1 MKIGVMLESFRLP
14 LNQALQAAADVG
26 ADGLQLYAVR
36 GETRFDQLLGT
47 QAGRDLQQRAADLG
61 LEFAAICGDFGHGFG
76 DAEQNPG
83 LIENSKRVVDLALE
97 QGSTVVTTHIGVVPH
112 GATGIDREHPR
123 YGVMRDACGELA
135 EYGRQHDVTF
145 AVETGPE
152 PAAVLRQFLDDIGG
166 GIGANFDPANLA
178 MVIAEDLPSAVAS
191 LGPYI
196 VHTHAKDGVQLKAC
210 NPEDLYGGKLSFG
223 EHVREVPLGQG
234 AVPWPT
240 YLDALRQAGFDGFLT
255 IEREVGET
263 PRADIE
269 QAVVFLREQL
279 A

>member
-14 LNQALQAAADVG
+14 VDEALRAAADVG

-47 QAGRDLQQRAADLG
+47 QAGRDLKRRADDLG

-76 DAEQNPG
+76 DAEQNPE
-83 LIENSKRVVDLALE
+83 LIDNSRRVVDLALE
-97 QGSTVVTTHIGVVPH
+97 LGSTVVTTHIGVVPH
-112 GATGIDREHPR
+112 GEAGIDRAHPR
-123 YGVMRDACGELA
+123 YAVMRDACAELA
-135 EYGRQHDVTF
+135 DYARSRGACF

-152 PAAVLRQFLDDIGG
+152 PAAVLRQFLDDIGE

-178 MVIAEDLPSAVAS
+178 MVIAEDIPPAVAS

-223 EHVREVPLGQG
+223 EHIREVPLGQG
-234 AVPWPT
+234 AVPWPE
-240 YLDALRQAGFDGFLT
+240 YLNALRQGGFDGYLT
-255 IEREVGET
+255 IEREVGDT
-263 PRADIE
+263 PREDIE
-269 QAVVFLREQL
+269 QAVTFLREQL
-279 A
+279 T